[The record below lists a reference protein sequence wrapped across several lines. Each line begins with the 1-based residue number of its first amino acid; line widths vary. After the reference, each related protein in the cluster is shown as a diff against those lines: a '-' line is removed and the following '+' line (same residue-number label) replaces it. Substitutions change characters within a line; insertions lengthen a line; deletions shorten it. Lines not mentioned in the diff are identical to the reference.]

1 MIEKSMIVS
10 KLLLIISITVI
21 CAAAGFSQSPPKVT
35 TLLRADKSYLPLEVI
50 KSTPAYAEIVLRR
63 AELESELESFLVGYT
78 EEFPKVK
85 EIRYEMETLKK
96 EFSRL
101 SGLIKPAEMS
111 KLSPALGKL
120 LVRKAT
126 LETDLWSLRLKYAD
140 DHTDVKRAK
149 RRVEIYETAV
159 KSIIE

>member
-1 MIEKSMIVS
+1 MTLSRFCLIA
-10 KLLLIISITVI
+10 LLLTAGAGASLAQNTQKITSV
-21 CAAAGFSQSPPKVT
+21 P
-35 TLLRADKSYLPLEVI
+35 RADKSYLPLEVI

-63 AELESELESFLVGYT
+63 AELESELESFLIGYT

-120 LVRKAT
+120 LVRKAS
-126 LETDLWSLRLKYAD
+126 LETDLWSLRQKYAD
-140 DHTDVKRAK
+140 DHSDVKRAK